1 MTKLE
6 DLITAF
12 SKLQGIGKKSATRI
26 AFDFLSK
33 KPEDVNAFLNV
44 LKSSYETIKPC
55 KICQSLT
62 DTEICDICRNPKR
75 DHSILCIVEDTKDV
89 FAIEKSSIYTG
100 LYHVLGGKVDPL
112 NGIDIDDLN
121 IKELLDRLADIKEII
136 FALNP
141 DIEGETTILY
151 LTKLLP
157 KHIKISKIASG
168 IPMGGNIEYTDIITL
183 TKSLEGRQIINYEQ

>member
-1 MTKLE
+1 M
-6 DLITAF
+6 
-12 SKLQGIGKKSATRI
+12 
-26 AFDFLSK
+26 
-33 KPEDVNAFLNV
+33 LN
-44 LKSSYETIKPC
+44 
-55 KICQSLT
+55 
-62 DTEICDICRNPKR
+62 
-75 DHSILCIVEDTKDV
+75 
-89 FAIEKSSIYTG
+89 
-100 LYHVLGGKVDPL
+100 
-112 NGIDIDDLN
+112 
-121 IKELLDRLADIKEII
+121 RLADIKEII

>member
-62 DTEICDICRNPKR
+62 DTEICDICRNPKGIIPSFVLLKIQKMYLQLKNLL
-75 DHSILCIVEDTKDV
+75 SIQDFIM
-89 FAIEKSSIYTG
+89 F
-100 LYHVLGGKVDPL
+100 
-112 NGIDIDDLN
+112 
-121 IKELLDRLADIKEII
+121 
-136 FALNP
+136 
-141 DIEGETTILY
+141 
-151 LTKLLP
+151 
-157 KHIKISKIASG
+157 
-168 IPMGGNIEYTDIITL
+168 
-183 TKSLEGRQIINYEQ
+183 